1 MPEYPQEQLWK
12 IYENLPTE
20 LKKLIFSNDSAE
32 NIANVC
38 QKNGIT
44 DDEKMSEIARLTG
57 DVLLGIMPP
66 AEFQKTLEKELKL
79 KPEVAKKIDFGIYR
93 FIFYPVKDSLAAL
106 YQTEVNVPESLEKIK
121 NMESASRETEE
132 KKEKKSKRK
141 DVYRESFE

>member
-1 MPEYPQEQLWK
+1 MPEYPIEQLWK
-12 IYENLPTE
+12 IYENLPSE
-20 LKKLIFSNDSAE
+20 LKKLVFSNDSAE
-32 NIANVC
+32 NIANIC
-38 QKNGIT
+38 QKNGIA

-57 DVLLGIMPP
+57 DVLLGLMPP

-106 YQTEVNVPESLEKIK
+106 YQMEADIPESLKKIK
-121 NMESASRETEE
+121 SMEATSKEAEE